1 MYGRVHG
8 FARAATMSVISCS
21 MPVVRRTIPALAALF
36 ALAAAAPAG
45 ASIKELGGQVPFP
58 DPSCPSNCQAIGQV
72 TGYQVQTGATKN
84 PMQISKPG
92 KIVAFTIALGK
103 PDKQQTQF
111 FDNLFGSTPKARISI
126 LKLGH
131 RHRLATLVAQS
142 ESFNLEPY
150 FGSTPTFAL
159 SKPIP
164 VGPRSVVA
172 LTIPTWVPA
181 FAVDL
186 GSDQAW
192 RSSRSSAN
200 CNDVQQSA
208 AQQTLKT
215 TRSYSCFYRT
225 ARLLYSAT
233 YIPNPTPTTPPK
245 TTSGSKTR
253 R

>member
-1 MYGRVHG
+1 
-8 FARAATMSVISCS
+8 
-21 MPVVRRTIPALAALF
+21 MPVVRRLIPAFTALI

-45 ASIKELGGQVPFP
+45 AEVKELGANTNFP
-58 DPSCPSNCQAIGQV
+58 AASCPANCQAIGQV
-72 TGYQVQTGATKN
+72 TGYQVQIGSSKN
-84 PMQISKPG
+84 PMQISKAG

-111 FDNLFGSTPKARISI
+111 FDNLFGTEPQARLSI

-131 RHRLATLVAQS
+131 RKRRATLVRQS
-142 ESFNLEPY
+142 EVFNLAPY

-159 SKPIP
+159 SKPIK
-164 VGPRSVVA
+164 VYNRNVVA
-172 LTIPTWVPA
+172 LTIPTWAPA
-181 FAVDL
+181 FAVNL

-192 RSSRSSAN
+192 RSSRSSEN

-233 YIPNPTPTTPPK
+233 YIPNPTPTT
-245 TTSGSKTR
+245 TTTKR
-253 R
+253 KR

>member
-1 MYGRVHG
+1 M
-8 FARAATMSVISCS
+8 
-21 MPVVRRTIPALAALF
+21 IPALAALF

-45 ASIKELGGQVPFP
+45 AAVKELGASSPFP
-58 DPSCPSNCQAIGQV
+58 AASCPKDCQAIGQV
-72 TGYQVQTGATKN
+72 TGYQVQIGAAKN
-84 PMQISKPG
+84 PVQITKPG

-111 FDNLFGSTPKARISI
+111 FDNLFGAEPQVRLSI

-131 RHRLATLVAQS
+131 RKRRATLVAQS
-142 ESFNLEPY
+142 EVFKVAPY

-159 SKPIP
+159 ARPIP
-164 VGPRSVVA
+164 VGRRNVVA
-172 LTIPTWVPA
+172 LTVPTWVPA

-186 GSDQAW
+186 GTDQAW
-192 RSSRSSAN
+192 RSSRSSEN
-200 CNDVQQSA
+200 CDDVQQPA
-208 AQQTLKT
+208 AQQRLKT

-245 TTSGSKTR
+245 TTAGK
-253 R
+253 

>member
-1 MYGRVHG
+1 
-8 FARAATMSVISCS
+8 
-21 MPVVRRTIPALAALF
+21 MPVVKRIIPALAALF
-36 ALAAAAPAG
+36 ALAAITPASAAV
-45 ASIKELGGQVPFP
+45 KELGTSTAFP
-58 DPSCPSNCQAIGQV
+58 AASCPSDCQAIGQV
-72 TGYQVQTGATKN
+72 TGYQVQIGSAKN

-111 FDNLFGSTPKARISI
+111 FNNLFGNEPEARLSI

-142 ESFNLEPY
+142 EVFKLAPY

-172 LTIPTWVPA
+172 LTVPTWAPA
-181 FAVDL
+181 FAVNL
-186 GSDQAW
+186 GPDQAW
-192 RSSRSSAN
+192 RSSRSSDN
-200 CNDVQQSA
+200 CNDVQQPA
-208 AQQTLKT
+208 AQQKLNT

-233 YIPNPTPTTPPK
+233 YVPNPTPTTPPSG
-245 TTSGSKTR
+245 TTGKQR